1 MSNLKNSHVVAPR
14 KEMAIILGQL
24 RIDLMG
30 FRSMASRVLGPSI
43 TWQLSVI
50 EQTIHGLRHS
60 AQPVPRVCNTCGFQG
75 YFRAF
80 GWPIRPEAR
89 CPRCEC
95 LERHR
100 LFGLWLDANAS
111 LVRGKRVLHFAPEP
125 AISALIFSCSAGEY
139 VTADL
144 TPGVGDSVVDIEHM
158 TALRDG
164 SFDVI
169 ICFHVLEHVD
179 DRAALSEMHRV
190 LAQQG
195 IGLLMTPVIEGW
207 DCTYE
212 NSAVVMP
219 LDRRV
224 HFGQED
230 HVRYY
235 GADLRKRIVDAGF
248 SLREFTANEPQVYTH
263 GLFRG
268 EKLFIAIRS

>member
-1 MSNLKNSHVVAPR
+1 
-14 KEMAIILGQL
+14 
-24 RIDLMG
+24 MG
-30 FRSMASRVLGPSI
+30 FRSIASRVLGPSL

-50 EQTIHGLRHS
+50 EQTVHGLRHL
-60 AQPVPRVCNTCGFQG
+60 ARPVPRVCNTCGFQG

-80 GWPIRPEAR
+80 GWPIRPEAL
-89 CPRCEC
+89 CPRCGS

-125 AISALIFSCSAGEY
+125 VIGALISCFTREY

-158 TALRDG
+158 TALQDG

-190 LAQQG
+190 LARPG
-195 IGLLMTPVIEGW
+195 MALLMTPVIEGW
-207 DCTYE
+207 DYTYE
-212 NSAVVMP
+212 NFAVVTP
-219 LDRRV
+219 LDRRA

-235 GADLRKRIVDAGF
+235 GADLRKRIVDPGF
-248 SLREFTANEPQVYTH
+248 SLREFTANEPQVYKY

-268 EKLFIAIRS
+268 EKLFIATRS

>member
-1 MSNLKNSHVVAPR
+1 
-14 KEMAIILGQL
+14 
-24 RIDLMG
+24 MG
-30 FRSMASRVLGPSI
+30 FRSIASRVLGPSL

-50 EQTIHGLRHS
+50 EQTIHGLRHL
-60 AQPVPRVCNTCGFQG
+60 ARPVPRVCNTCGFQG
-75 YFRAF
+75 YFRAV
-80 GWPIRPEAR
+80 GWPIRPEAQ
-89 CPRCEC
+89 CPQCGS

-111 LVRGKRVLHFAPEP
+111 LVGGKRVLHFAPEP
-125 AISALIFSCSAGEY
+125 VISALISCLAGEY

-144 TPGVGDSVVDIEHM
+144 TSGVGDIVVDIEHM

-190 LAQQG
+190 LTQPGMA
-195 IGLLMTPVIEGW
+195 LLMTPVIEGW
-207 DCTYE
+207 DYTYE
-212 NSAVVMP
+212 NYAVVTP

-230 HVRYY
+230 HIRYY

-248 SLREFTANEPQVYTH
+248 SLQEFTANEPQVHTY

-268 EKLFIAIRS
+268 DKLFIATSS